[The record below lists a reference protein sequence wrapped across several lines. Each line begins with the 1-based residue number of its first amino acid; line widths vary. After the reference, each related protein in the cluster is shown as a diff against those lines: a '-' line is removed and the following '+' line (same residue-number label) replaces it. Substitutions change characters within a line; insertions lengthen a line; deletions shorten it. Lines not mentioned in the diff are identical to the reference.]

1 VEATLAFLNRTLLS
15 SLGAA
20 LVFLGIAG
28 PAPAQRDDNA
38 FRSAALGGKLL
49 RFESYVPADYATS
62 GKRYPVVYFL
72 HGLPS
77 ASDGYRQLG
86 FVENALAALGRPAIL
101 IAPQG
106 ARDGDSDPEYLDLGK
121 GRNWDTALTREL
133 PRIVDA
139 RFRSIPSR
147 RGRAVIGLSAGG
159 YGAMHL
165 GLEHLGRFSVVE
177 SWSGYFHPTDPSGTR
192 SLDLGS
198 KKDNDGA
205 NVHRQLA
212 RLRVQ
217 LRSLPAFIAFYV
229 GRDDNRFAAENEV
242 LNRELSRAGIEHV
255 FRLYAGGHDNAL
267 WSRYAPQWLA
277 LALAHLAPAG

>member
-1 VEATLAFLNRTLLS
+1 LLS
-15 SLGAA
+15 SLGAAA

-28 PAPAQRDDNA
+28 PAPAQRD
-38 FRSAALGGKLL
+38 
-49 RFESYVPADYATS
+49 E
-62 GKRYPVVYFL
+62 
-72 HGLPS
+72 
-77 ASDGYRQLG
+77 
-86 FVENALAALGRPAIL
+86 
-101 IAPQG
+101 QG
-106 ARDGDSDPEYLDLGK
+106 ARDGDSDPEYLNLGR
-121 GRNWDTALTREL
+121 GRNWDTALTQEL

-165 GLEHLGRFSVVE
+165 GLEHLDRFSVVE

-198 KKDNDGA
+198 TKDNDGA

-229 GRDDNRFAAENEV
+229 GRDDNRFAVENEV
-242 LNRELSRAGIEHV
+242 LNREFSRAGIEHV

-267 WSRYAPQWLA
+267 WGRYAPQWLA

>member
-1 VEATLAFLNRTLLS
+1 V
-15 SLGAA
+15 

-28 PAPAQRDDNA
+28 PAPAQRGDNA

-49 RFESYVPADYATS
+49 RFESYVPAGYATS

-77 ASDGYRQLG
+77 AGNAYRQLR
-86 FVENALAALGRPAIL
+86 FVEDALTSLGRPAIL

-121 GRNWDTALTREL
+121 GRNWDTALTVEL

-147 RGRAVIGLSAGG
+147 RGRALIGLSAGG

-165 GLEHLGRFSVVE
+165 GLEHLGRYSVIE

-198 KKDNDGA
+198 STDNDDA

-212 RLRVQ
+212 RLQVQ

-229 GRDDNRFAAENEV
+229 GRDDGRFAAENEV
-242 LNRELSRAGIEHV
+242 LNQELSRAGIEHV

-267 WSRYAPQWLA
+267 WRRNAPQWLA
-277 LALAHLAPAG
+277 LALAHLAPAR